1 MAKMLRILLG
11 LTLILAV
18 ACGSAAEP
26 TAAPD
31 PTATQAADTAPTTAP
46 APVVAETPQP
56 TPVPLMVDP
65 PTQTE
70 VNPGKLT
77 IMVANVA
84 NERFDLVFNSG
95 EGWANYGR
103 TVHGFLI
110 SDNEKK
116 EMVPGIATEWGLS
129 EDGLMWEFTI
139 REGVKWHDG
148 TELVPEDVL
157 WTLQHHF
164 GPQANEYATDTG
176 AASISRASISRMMD
190 RIELSGPNEVS
201 LITKAPITNL
211 ADRVSEAGGYSF
223 HVLPG
228 RATLHDE
235 AEELAYDSNP
245 IGAGPMSLKNHV
257 PAQVM
262 EFERFDDFYYQPA
275 NGFSED
281 KRVNFES
288 LDLFLVPEEATR
300 VAALRSG
307 EADIVPASLATKEQV
322 EAGGGRLVFSPEG
335 VYVWALLMG
344 CYDPQYPCHDKR
356 VRQALDYAIDKKE
369 IQSFMG
375 GPEVFQV
382 KGWTFATPSTIGYTP
397 ELDPWPFD
405 PDKARELLADAG
417 YPNGEGFG
425 KLIVNTF
432 PATGMPLQVEM
443 AQLAAEFWK
452 RELGLDVEVRVGDTT
467 ALRQNEVAGR
477 LNGQI
482 LWRDNETR
490 RDTTA
495 LTVSRYGDPKIGGQ
509 AHNDPELFRMVQGTF
524 RIVDADKRAEATEKL
539 YLRLREESYQLGI
552 GYANIPWGVG
562 PRVTTWEPYPLSGWP
577 SALHTI
583 TLNEN

>member
-1 MAKMLRILLG
+1 MATRLVIVLLG
-11 LTLILAV
+11 LTLVLAV
-18 ACGSAAEP
+18 ACGTAAPEP
-26 TAAPD
+26 TTVPD
-31 PTATQAADTAPTTAP
+31 PTATQAADTAPAAEPTA
-46 APVVAETPQP
+46 APTASATSQPTATPQAAALP
-56 TPVPLMVDP
+56 AE
-65 PTQTE
+65 TE

-77 IMVANVA
+77 IMVANMA

-116 EMVPGIATEWGLS
+116 EMVPGIASDWGLS
-129 EDGLMWEFTI
+129 DDGLTWTFTI
-139 REGVKWHDG
+139 REGVRWHDG
-148 TELVPEDVL
+148 SELVPEDVL

-176 AASISRASISRMMD
+176 AASISRMVD
-190 RIELSGPNEVS
+190 RVELSGPNEVS
-201 LITKAPITNL
+201 LITKKPITNL

-223 HVLPG
+223 HVMPEREL
-228 RATLHDE
+228 LHDE
-235 AEELAYDSNP
+235 TEELAYDSNP
-245 IGAGPMSLKNHV
+245 IGAGPMGLEEHI

-262 EFERFDDFYYQPA
+262 KFDRFDDFYYQPK
-275 NGFSED
+275 NGFPED
-281 KRVNFES
+281 KRVKFQS

-307 EADIVPASLATKEQV
+307 EADIVPASLPTREQV

-344 CYDPQYPCHDKR
+344 CYEPQHPCNDKR
-356 VRQALDYAIDKKE
+356 VRQALDYAIDKKA

-375 GPEVFQV
+375 GPEVFQI

-397 ELDPWPFD
+397 ELDPWPQD
-405 PDKARELLADAG
+405 VAKARQLLADAG
-417 YPNGEGFG
+417 YPEGEGFG

-432 PATGMPLQVEM
+432 PATGIPLQVEM
-443 AQLAAEFWK
+443 AQLAAEFWR

-467 ALRQNEVAGR
+467 ALRQSEVAGE

-495 LTVSRYGDPKIGGQ
+495 LAVSRYGDPEIGGQ
-509 AHNDPELFRMVQGTF
+509 AHDDPELFRMVQETF
-524 RIVDADKRAEATEKL
+524 GVLDADERAKATERL
-539 YLRLREESYQLGI
+539 YLRLRDESYQLGI
-552 GYANIPWGVG
+552 GYVNIPWGVG
-562 PRVTTWEPYPLSGWP
+562 PRVATWEPYPLSGWP

-583 TLNEN
+583 TLK